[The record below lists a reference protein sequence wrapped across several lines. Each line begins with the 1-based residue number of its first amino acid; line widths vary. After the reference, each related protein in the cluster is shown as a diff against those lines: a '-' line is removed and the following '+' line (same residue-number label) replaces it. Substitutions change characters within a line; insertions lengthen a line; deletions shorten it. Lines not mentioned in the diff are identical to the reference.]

1 MGWLVN
7 GRRSCVWSSVMV
19 TLLVLVVASCG
30 TAPRGVKS
38 PRAST
43 RAPST
48 VGNVPADGGCEG
60 RRKLPANGRIA
71 FTANATSDVNSEEV
85 DAPGDIYTVE
95 PDGSSLRRLTTTL
108 DAAEPAWSPDGR
120 QIAFVRI
127 AWRNEYRSKV
137 WLMNAD
143 GSGRRRLDGLGD
155 RVHAPAWS
163 PDGTSIAFGG
173 QNDGIAVLDL
183 RTGDV
188 RRLSWS
194 VRRWY
199 PPGGA
204 RWSADGKHF
213 LVEGQRKGP
222 GPDDYT
228 STTGLFTVRA
238 SDGLGAAKLP
248 HAANIRGYDWSR
260 AHCRVVFASGLATRG
275 GQCNGDLFATDAHLL
290 RVRRLL
296 AMDCAQTGSVWAP
309 DGRRVAFEHNG
320 GIWVANSD
328 GSKPYQVAAPFRE
341 GATMIGSLGSLG
353 TPAWQP
359 LP

>member
-163 PDGTSIAFGG
+163 PDGTSIAFGRSFIDLG
-173 QNDGIAVLDL
+173 SNDRPIYVM
-183 RTGDV
+183 R
-188 RRLSWS
+188 
-194 VRRWY
+194 
-199 PPGGA
+199 
-204 RWSADGKHF
+204 ADGTDQHR
-213 LVEGQRKGP
+213 VT
-222 GPDDYT
+222 PDPI
-228 STTGLFTVRA
+228 L
-238 SDGLGAAKLP
+238 AA
-248 HAANIRGYDWSR
+248 
-260 AHCRVVFASGLATRG
+260 V
-275 GQCNGDLFATDAHLL
+275 
-290 RVRRLL
+290 
-296 AMDCAQTGSVWAP
+296 
-309 DGRRVAFEHNG
+309 
-320 GIWVANSD
+320 
-328 GSKPYQVAAPFRE
+328 
-341 GATMIGSLGSLG
+341 
-353 TPAWQP
+353 PAWR
-359 LP
+359 